1 MEDMRWLSFKPTKKV
16 MYYINK
22 SEAIYNIYNRTELFY
37 LGFSVFLEKYSP
49 SEFTKKEALEF
60 GMTDIDYESLDIKNI
75 PSSMK
80 FSLNSDQFKYM
91 DELSALRSNGLH
103 GHTIAVIM
111 FKSLV
116 DKHEEIKKLE
126 VRESDT
132 EIVINRNKLVEAI
145 SNLYSSEGNES
156 IKRVIKSIVFSN
168 EI

>member
-16 MYYINK
+16 MHYINK
-22 SEAIYNIYNRTELFY
+22 AEAIYNLYKRTELFY

-49 SEFTKKEALEF
+49 SEFTKKEALKF
-60 GMTDIDYESLDIKNI
+60 SMTNIDYESLDIKNI

-80 FSLNSDQFKYM
+80 LSLDSDQFRYM
-91 DELSALRSNGLH
+91 DELNTLRSNGLS
-103 GHTIAVIM
+103 GSTIVVIM

-116 DKHEEIKKLE
+116 DKYKEIKKSE
-126 VRESDT
+126 VKESDT
-132 EIVINRNKLVEAI
+132 EIVISRNKLVEAI